1 MIGKLFME
9 IKLLENKIIKL
20 AVFNQI
26 FNLIIRRKNNVNN
39 YIFMNYVFKL
49 EFIHLYII

>member
-9 IKLLENKIIKL
+9 IKSPEKQIIKMT
-20 AVFNQI
+20 VFNQI
-26 FNLIIRRKNNVNN
+26 FNLIIRRINNVNN